1 MFVVGSSIPGFDN
14 LAQAVP
20 GCDTTDA
27 ASNPSQACTASS
39 VARSFLSSTQSSK
52 NGSFSFPEKTFQT
65 NLFNDS
71 FSCPQSDGVPA
82 FDGSVSVDLNSTISA
97 SLNYVVTYKS
107 FLSVPNPS
115 SITLAAGFDAA
126 LDGTLS
132 LNANLMV
139 SPHDRHC
146 SSLSEANHMCAALI
160 PGRPDHGRYHPV
172 HGRPARP
179 GLRQSL

>member
-1 MFVVGSSIPGFDN
+1 MRTLACLPLAQTRKLIHLVYDVSRHGRVTVFVVGSSIPGFDN

-65 NLFNDS
+65 NLFNNS
-71 FSCPQSDGVPA
+71 LSCPQSDGVPA
-82 FDGSVSVDLNSTISA
+82 FDGSVSVDLNSTVSA

-115 SITLAAGFDAA
+115 SITLAAGFDGA

-132 LNANLMV
+132 LNADLMV
-139 SPHDRHC
+139 SPLHHQ
-146 SSLSEANHMCAALI
+146 HT
-160 PGRPDHGRYHPV
+160 
-172 HGRPARP
+172 
-179 GLRQSL
+179 